1 MDKPLIVITGPT
13 ASGKTSLAV
22 DLAEK
27 FNGEIICADSRTV
40 YKGLDIGTAKPTESD
55 KKRAPHWG
63 LDLVNPGDY
72 FSVADFK
79 KYADNKIEEIRS
91 RNHIPFLVGGTGLY
105 IDAVIFDYKFGKV
118 ADLIKREALNKLTL
132 TELHDYCKNNNI
144 ALPENDK
151 NKRYLVRNIER
162 NDTNLLKKDCPIK
175 NTIIIGILTDRAL
188 LRTRIEGRSEQ
199 LFKDGAVEE
208 ASIMG
213 EKFGWDNEALK
224 GNIYPLAHQYLLGKI
239 TLDDMISKYSIIDWR
254 LVKRQLT
261 WMKRNKF
268 IKWLNLDD
276 AEIYIST
283 RLAKLV

>member
-40 YKGLDIGTAKPTESD
+40 YRGLDIGTAKPTESD

-118 ADLIKREALNKLTL
+118 ADLTKREALNKLTL
-132 TELHDYCKNNNI
+132 TELRDYCKNNNI

-254 LVKRQLT
+254 LAKRQLT

-276 AEIYIST
+276 AKIYIST